1 MSLFSGENLI
11 YGHHNFFSSDV
22 NFTQNLTLSRTF
34 LQDQTGTVVNPKKL
48 WRDHALKKSVV
59 FPSKIKENNKRDSL
73 CCDVMNMFDSK
84 GDSKF
89 YGRVRPFV
97 PARKEV
103 LKGVICKRNTQHA
116 FPLLDRSM

>member
-1 MSLFSGENLI
+1 MSLFSDENLI

-59 FPSKIKENNKRDSL
+59 FPSKIKRKQQKR
-73 CCDVMNMFDSK
+73 F
-84 GDSKF
+84 
-89 YGRVRPFV
+89 
-97 PARKEV
+97 A
-103 LKGVICKRNTQHA
+103 
-116 FPLLDRSM
+116 LL